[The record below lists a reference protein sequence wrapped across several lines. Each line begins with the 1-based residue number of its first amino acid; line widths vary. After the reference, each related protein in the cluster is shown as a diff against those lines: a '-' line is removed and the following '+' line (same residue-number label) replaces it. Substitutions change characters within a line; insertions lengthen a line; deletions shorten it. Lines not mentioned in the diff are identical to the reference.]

1 MGGAHRD
8 CLAHRVVSPG
18 LSGRVHPIP
27 LQPPDYAAAGRGH
40 GLPAPAR
47 APRGQRAPGRP
58 PPRLGRGAQAA
69 ALLAVRDAVRQRV
82 TVRAGRGQR
91 AAGAA
96 GRGAGGRR
104 LPAPRKEPLSL
115 PVRPSVRPS
124 VQSRHPCL
132 SKALT
137 TTPAPAGPRSD
148 LTQGMFTW
156 CSGGEGPGRAGG
168 AAGVCGSHTRTAG
181 AARDPKQD
189 DHPPP
194 TPLPPPL
201 THLEPKSKL
210 SSQPPHP
217 QPHLPPTPL
226 PLSTLDRRT
235 RALSR
240 PQHSFPRAPGAAPA
254 DETAGNRIRPGGQA
268 TGPGAAWGERLLRGT
283 GLFRSRSI
291 AAAAGRKGR
300 CK

>member
-1 MGGAHRD
+1 MPGTRSPSRCSARSTRRCPTASDGQSGEGA
-8 CLAHRVVSPG
+8 ASSWS
-18 LSGRVHPIP
+18 SGSRS
-27 LQPPDYAAAGRGH
+27 
-40 GLPAPAR
+40 
-47 APRGQRAPGRP
+47 GRP
-58 PPRLGRGAQAA
+58 PTPRTEEGAPESAC
-69 ALLAVRDAVRQRV
+69 
-82 TVRAGRGQR
+82 
-91 AAGAA
+91 
-96 GRGAGGRR
+96 
-104 LPAPRKEPLSL
+104 API
-115 PVRPSVRPS
+115 RPSVRPS

-137 TTPAPAGPRSD
+137 MTPAPAGPRSD

-168 AAGVCGSHTRTAG
+168 AAGVCGGHTRTAG

-217 QPHLPPTPL
+217 QSRLPPTHL
-226 PLSTLDRRT
+226 SLSTLDRRT

-240 PQHSFPRAPGAAPA
+240 PQHSCPRTPGAAPA
-254 DETAGNRIRPGGQA
+254 DETVGNRIRPGGQV
-268 TGPGAAWGERLLRGT
+268 TGPGVAWGERLLRGT

-291 AAAAGRKGR
+291 AAVAGRKGR